1 MNHLEHE
8 TSPYLLQHRLQP
20 IDWYPWDTTALAKA
34 KRENK
39 LILLSIGYSTC
50 HWCHVMA
57 KESFDDPDVAAFQ
70 NTHFINIKVDRE
82 ERPDL
87 DAFYM
92 EALEVLTGDSGWP
105 LNIFLTPDLKPF
117 FGGTYFPPNAMPKRM
132 SWFQAL
138 QYALYNFNE
147 NRSAVE
153 NQANRALARLGN
165 REPNHTPSNPLSEQE
180 ATIKEVY
187 NKIKARFDTQNGG
200 FGSGKKFPNT
210 MALEFL
216 LNYHFLYKDDEALDH
231 LKHSI
236 NAMLQGGIYDQIGG
250 GIARYSVDPEWRVP
264 HFEKM
269 LYDNA
274 LLIQLLSKTH
284 MLTGRRKHKTAVIHI
299 IEFLDR
305 EMRQANGAY
314 SSAIDADGE
323 QGEGR
328 YYTWK
333 KSEIE
338 AVLGDEAAIFSDFY
352 GVTENGN
359 WQDGQNILYQ
369 PHDRFSYADEHGI
382 EREALLIQLRE
393 AGKKLLKARLE
404 RPSLHIDQ
412 KVILAWN
419 AMMVSA
425 LVNAFQAT
433 VDDTYLNKAQQ
444 TLQFLLDIFKS
455 PNGLC
460 RIFHKGQCT
469 QKATLRDYA
478 FLIRALLDVY
488 SISGDRSLLEESLNL
503 EEEVNHLFSEA
514 DSPLFCFTNTNLQ
527 DMVYPYKDIKDEDM
541 PSGNALMVGNLQEL
555 GILLDRKD
563 LRQKAYQMLQA
574 MQTAILDNPLAYASW
589 TNMMLAAEHGLVE
602 IAVVGP
608 EAEAWSIAIAQQYIP
623 FKIIVSSTKEENDFP
638 LLAGKK
644 PEAATKVYVCQD
656 YSCKRPLSDLESFFR
671 EHTLKSFRDE
681 GAKKSTVV
689 PNKYIKNEQ

>member
-1 MNHLEHE
+1 MNHLKHE

-20 IDWYPWDTTALAKA
+20 IDWYPWGEEALAKA
-34 KRENK
+34 KTENK
-39 LILLSIGYSTC
+39 AILLSIGYSTC

-57 KESFDDPDVAAFQ
+57 KESFDDPDIAAFQ
-70 NTHFINIKVDRE
+70 NTHFVNIKVDRE

-92 EALEVLTGDSGWP
+92 EALEVLTGNSGWP

-117 FGGTYFPPNAMPKRM
+117 FGGTYFPIEALPKRM

-138 QYALYNFNE
+138 QYALYNFNQ
-147 NRSAVE
+147 NRIAVE
-153 NQANRALARLGN
+153 NQANRTLARLEN
-165 REPNHTPSNPLSEQE
+165 REPKQSISDSYTDESAL
-180 ATIKEVY
+180 IKQIY
-187 NKIKARFDTQNGG
+187 HKLHDRFDTKHGG
-200 FGSGKKFPNT
+200 FGNGKKFPNS

-216 LNYHFLYKDDEALDH
+216 LNYYFLYKDEEALDH

-284 MLTGRRKHKTAVIHI
+284 MLTGRRKHKTAVIQI
-299 IEFLDR
+299 LEFLDR
-305 EMRQANGAY
+305 EMRQTNGAY
-314 SSAIDADGE
+314 SSAIDADSE

-338 AVLGDEAAIFSDFY
+338 AVLGDEAAIFCDYY
-352 GVTENGN
+352 GITEDGN
-359 WQDGQNILYQ
+359 WEEGQNILYQ
-369 PHDRFSYADEHGI
+369 PHDRFSYADDLGI

-393 AGKKLLKARLE
+393 AGKKLLQERAK
-404 RPSLHIDQ
+404 RPSLHIDK

-433 VDDTYLNKAQQ
+433 ADEAYLNKAKN
-444 TLQFLLDIFKS
+444 TLDFLLNTFQS
-455 PNGLC
+455 ENGLY
-460 RIFHKGQCT
+460 RIFHKEQCA

-478 FLIRALLDVY
+478 FLIRAILDLF
-488 SISGDRSLLEESLNL
+488 SITGNRVLLEQGEYLS
-503 EEEVNHLFSEA
+503 EEVMLHFSDEEN
-514 DSPLFCFTNTNLQ
+514 PLFCFANNTQQ
-527 DMVYPYKDIKDEDM
+527 DIVYPYKDLKDEDM
-541 PSGNALMVGNLQEL
+541 PSGNALMVSNLQEL

-563 LRQKAYQMLQA
+563 FSTKAYELLFA
-574 MQTAILDNPLAYASW
+574 MKAAILDNPLAYASW
-589 TNMMLAAEHGLVE
+589 ANLILAEKHGLLE

-608 EAEAWSIAIAQQYIP
+608 QAEVWSTAIAQQYIP
-623 FKIIVSSTKEENDFP
+623 FKVLAHSDKEENDFP

-644 PEAATKVYVCQD
+644 PTADTHIYVCQD
-656 YSCKRPLSDLESFFR
+656 YSCKRPLSSLKVFFD
-671 EHTLKSFRDE
+671 EHTLKEFRDE
-681 GAKKSTVV
+681 GDRKSTVV
-689 PNKYIKNEQ
+689 PNKHTNNK